1 MKRFVKNM
9 LYTLLLCAIV
19 CASFSCGHD
28 DLDILTN
35 YGYSVE
41 TLPLPKK
48 LKVGEV
54 AEIRCQIIR
63 NGYYNGTKYSLRYFQ
78 FDGKGEL
85 WMEGGKPFL
94 PNDLYDLPK
103 ETFRLY
109 FRSLSEDQHTIEV
122 VFLDNFNNKFV
133 LPLSFGNEKADE

>member
-1 MKRFVKNM
+1 MKRFAAYF
-9 LYTLLLCAIV
+9 LYTLLLAAVACACSDNI
-19 CASFSCGHD
+19 
-28 DLDILTN
+28 DIKRDYEFT
-35 YGYSVE
+35 V
-41 TLPLPKK
+41 THLPVPKK

-63 NGYYNGTKYSLRYFQ
+63 NGYYDGAKYSLRYFQ

-85 WMEGGKPFL
+85 WMDGGKPFL
-94 PNDLYDLPK
+94 PNDLYDLPE

-122 VFLDNFNNKFV
+122 TFLDNFNNEFI
-133 LPLSFGNEKADE
+133 LPLSFGNEKADEQE